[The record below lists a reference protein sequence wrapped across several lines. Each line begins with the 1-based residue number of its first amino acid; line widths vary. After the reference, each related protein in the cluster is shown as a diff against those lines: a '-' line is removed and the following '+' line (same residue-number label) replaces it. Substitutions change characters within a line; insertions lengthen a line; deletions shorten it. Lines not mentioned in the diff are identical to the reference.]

1 MKTSRGI
8 AAASG
13 AYILWGLLPVYWKAL
28 KSVPAYEILCH
39 RMSWSLL
46 FMLLL
51 MVVSRRLYRIRPLL
65 QDSRVLRTFSVSS
78 ALLAVNWLIYIW
90 SVNSGYIVEASLGYY
105 INPLVTVS
113 FGVFFLKERLRAGQW
128 AALALAAA
136 GVAYLTFVY
145 GQFPWIALSLA
156 MTFATYG
163 LLHKKTSVASTDGLC
178 LETLLFFPPAA
189 VVLLWFE
196 FKGTGAFL
204 HTGSVQTLL
213 MVGTGLVTTV
223 PLLLFTYAA
232 QKIPLSLLGILQYS
246 APTINLLL
254 GIYLYQEGFPYSRMI
269 GFVLV
274 WSALALFMLE
284 GVMFRARSRKRS
296 SGRHRSS
303 AQPQVVSKCTRE

>member
-13 AYILWGLLPVYWKAL
+13 AYILWGLLPVYWKTL
-28 KSVPAYEILCH
+28 KTVPAHEILCH
-39 RMSWSLL
+39 RMSWSLV

-51 MVVSRRLYRIRPLL
+51 MVGLGRLHRVLPLL
-65 QDSRVLRTFSVSS
+65 REIRVLRTFAVSS

-105 INPLVTVS
+105 INPLVTVA
-113 FGVFFLKERLRAGQW
+113 FGVFFLKERLRSGQW
-128 AALALAAA
+128 AALVLAGS

-163 LLHKKTSVASTDGLC
+163 LLHKKTTVASTEGLC
-178 LETLLFFPPAA
+178 LETLLFFFPAA
-189 VVLLWFE
+189 AVLLWFE
-196 FKGTGAFL
+196 FKGTGAFF
-204 HTGSVQTLL
+204 HAGTVPSLL

-254 GIYLYQEGFPYSRMI
+254 GIFLYNEGFPHTRMI
-269 GFVLV
+269 GFMLV

-284 GVMFRARSRKRS
+284 GVVSRARSKKGS
-296 SGRHRSS
+296 
-303 AQPQVVSKCTRE
+303 C

>member
-1 MKTSRGI
+1 MKVSRGI

-13 AYILWGLLPVYWKAL
+13 AYIFWGLLPLYWKAL

-39 RMSWSLL
+39 RMTWSLL

-51 MVVSRRLYRIRPLL
+51 MVGTGRLNRMWPLFR
-65 QDSRVLRTFSVSS
+65 DFRVLRTFAVTSG
-78 ALLAVNWLIYIW
+78 LLAVNWLIFIW

-113 FGVFFLKERLRAGQW
+113 FGVFFLKERLRIGQCV
-128 AALALAAA
+128 ALALAAA

-163 LLHKKTSVASTDGLC
+163 LLHKKTSVPSTEGLC
-178 LETLLFFPPAA
+178 LETLLFFTPAA
-189 VVLLWFE
+189 VFLLWLQLN
-196 FKGTGAFL
+196 GTGAFINSGPDL
-204 HTGSVQTLL
+204 SLL
-213 MVGTGLVTTV
+213 MIGCGLVTTI

-246 APTINLLL
+246 APTITLLL
-254 GIYLYQEGFPYSRMI
+254 GIFLYQEGFPHSRMI

-274 WSALALFMLE
+274 WSALAVFMLE
-284 GVMFRARSRKRS
+284 GVVYRARSGKGS
-296 SGRHRSS
+296 SGTIQASS
-303 AQPQVVSKCTRE
+303 ES